1 MAAPVTRSRSIL
13 VLLGFLA
20 ATFLVAGVSTH
31 FTIGAIPTWY
41 AALAKPSSNPP
52 DAVFGPVWTL
62 LYTAMAVAAWLVWRH
77 DEAVGRGRALAWFWR
92 QLVFNFL
99 WSFAFFGQHR
109 IGFALIDIVVLELLI
124 LATTLAFFRIDRLAG
139 WLFVPYLAWVAFATI
154 LNFAIWRL
162 N

>member
-20 ATFLVAGVSTH
+20 ATFLVAGVSTR

-41 AALAKPSSNPP
+41 AALAKPSFNAPN
-52 DAVFGPVWTL
+52 AVFGPVWTL

-77 DEAVGRGRALAWFWR
+77 AEALGRKSALAWFWR

-124 LATTLAFFRIDRLAG
+124 LATTLAFFRIDQLAG